1 MTGQSF
7 EIRNLRFDL
16 DGVPRYWHG
25 GRRSVTL
32 FLNNL
37 SIFFP
42 PGERFFIASVKSH
55 ARHVKDEKLLRD
67 IKAFIGQE
75 GVHSREHVA
84 YNRMIEAQ
92 GFPARRMEKGVEWL
106 IRVGTRFLP
115 RSHRLAL
122 TCALE
127 HFTALMADMLLSDS
141 RLLEG
146 AHPAMAGLWR
156 WHAAEE
162 NEHKAVAFDVYRATG
177 GSYAIRVLSMVAI
190 TLIFWGYVLVQQAR
204 FMKLDGC
211 LFSLR
216 EWTSLVRFLFVEP
229 GGMGRLF
236 RPYLAYYRPGFHP
249 WENDNQALL
258 DAWKAELGRSP
269 VYESAK
275 RASSSPKATPLQVGE
290 AAC

>member
-1 MTGQSF
+1 MPGDSF

-42 PGERFFIASVKSH
+42 PGERFFITSVKAH
-55 ARHVKDEKLLRD
+55 ASQVKDENLLRD
-67 IKAFIGQE
+67 IKLFSGQE

-92 GFPARRMEKGVEWL
+92 GYPARALEKRVERL
-106 IRVGTRFLP
+106 LRVASRTLP
-115 RSHRLAL
+115 KSFQLAI

-127 HFTALMADMLLSDS
+127 HFTALMAHLLLSDP

-162 NEHKAVAFDVYRATG
+162 NEHKAVAFDVYRAIQGT
-177 GSYAIRVLSMVAI
+177 YVVRVLTMVVV
-190 TLIFWGYVLVQQAR
+190 TLVFWAYVIAQQAR
-204 FMKLDGC
+204 LMWVDGC
-211 LFSLR
+211 LFSLG
-216 EWTSLVRFLFVEP
+216 EWASLYRFLFVDP
-229 GGMGRLF
+229 GGMGGIV
-236 RPYLAYYRPGFHP
+236 RPYLSYYRPGFHP
-249 WENDNQALL
+249 WDHDNQALL
-258 DAWKAELGRSP
+258 DEWKSELGRSP
-269 VYESAK
+269 VYENAI
-275 RASSSPKATPLQVGE
+275 RASASKGTSLRVTE
-290 AAC
+290 ASC